1 MPADQPAAP
10 SGDGAAPGRVL
21 VVGDIA
27 TDVVAVLPAPLA
39 GGLALG
45 TDTAVR
51 IGLTPGGSAANTATW
66 LAGTGTPVTLIAAVG
81 ADSAGDA
88 RLAEL
93 SAAGVRPA
101 VARVAAPTGAIVVLS
116 DPQERTMLCDRG
128 ANQLLPVEHV
138 TAAVR
143 AAAHPGGSGP
153 ADGPDSPD
161 LVGGPGN
168 TDLIGGPGSTDLVGG
183 SGSTDLVGGSGSTDL
198 IGGPGSTDL
207 VGRSGS
213 TDLVGAAGRAG
224 EAGGTRGVDV
234 AGGAAWLHLSAYP
247 LFDPGSAPAALAALA
262 TAREVGLR
270 VSVDAASAGP
280 LAAAGGAAHDWLRG
294 IDLLFANLD
303 EARVLVGDPA
313 ADPVDAARSLTV
325 LARSVVVKL
334 GAAGAIRIDGDR
346 LVRVDAVP
354 VEVVDPTGAGDAF
367 AAGLLAAE
375 LAGADAVTALRAGAA
390 LGARAVSQ
398 LGARP

>member
-1 MPADQPAAP
+1 MPADHPAAP

-153 ADGPDSPD
+153 ADGPDSAE
-161 LVGGPGN
+161 
-168 TDLIGGPGSTDLVGG
+168 LIGGP
-183 SGSTDLVGGSGSTDL
+183 GSTDL

-207 VGRSGS
+207 AGEPGN
-213 TDLVGAAGRAG
+213 TDLVDAAGRAG
-224 EAGGTRGVDV
+224 PAGGTRGADA

-334 GAAGAIRIDGDR
+334 GAAGAIRVDGDR

>member
-1 MPADQPAAP
+1 MPADHPAAP

-143 AAAHPGGSGP
+143 AAAHPAGSGP
-153 ADGPDSPD
+153 ADGPGSTGPADGSDSPD
-161 LVGGPGN
+161 LAGRSDSSDLAGRSGGTGLAGEPGN
-168 TDLIGGPGSTDLVGG
+168 TDLVD
-183 SGSTDLVGGSGSTDL
+183 
-198 IGGPGSTDL
+198 
-207 VGRSGS
+207 
-213 TDLVGAAGRAG
+213 AAGRAG
-224 EAGGTRGVDV
+224 PAGGTRGADV

-334 GAAGAIRIDGDR
+334 GAAGAIRVDGDR

>member
-1 MPADQPAAP
+1 MPADHPAAP
-10 SGDGAAPGRVL
+10 SVDGAVPGRVL

-143 AAAHPGGSGP
+143 AAARPGSGGP
-153 ADGPDSPD
+153 A
-161 LVGGPGN
+161 
-168 TDLIGGPGSTDLVGG
+168 GGPGSAGWPDPADRAGPAGG
-183 SGSTDLVGGSGSTDL
+183 TGSA
-198 IGGPGSTDL
+198 
-207 VGRSGS
+207 
-213 TDLVGAAGRAG
+213 GAAGETGR
-224 EAGGTRGVDV
+224 AGGTGRTDRAGV

-262 TAREVGLR
+262 TAREAGLR

-280 LAAAGGAAHDWLRG
+280 LAAAGSAAHDWLRG

-313 ADPVDAARSLTV
+313 ADPVDAARSLTG

-334 GAAGAIRIDGDR
+334 GAAGAIRVDGDR

-375 LAGADAVTALRAGAA
+375 LTGADPVTALRAGAA

-398 LGARP
+398 LGARPRTSAGR